1 MFGRWESRLLSKLS
15 QVRWQSSLMILLAF
29 QICCRKYVSHY
40 CRFLNIFILQLY
52 NEIDGLKRVERN
64 VIVTYIFLKSF
75 LWRQPNWIISRS
87 RGPGNQSLLCWRQ
100 GQLLHPLHLADRQ
113 TCFRLLPIVI
123 DNNDTHIN
131 ANAISAFIFT
141 FYKIACLKYFIPYD
155 LFEKEWARI
164 LTIKKR

>member
-15 QVRWQSSLMILLAF
+15 QVRWQSCLMILLAF

-40 CRFLNIFILQLY
+40 CRFLYIFILQLY
-52 NEIDGLKRVERN
+52 NEIDGSKRVLKIVSVTSTQLNYIQVTRTRWPVSPVLAARTATSSSPPRRPTN
-64 VIVTYIFLKSF
+64 MFQVIAY
-75 LWRQPNWIISRS
+75 
-87 RGPGNQSLLCWRQ
+87 
-100 GQLLHPLHLADRQ
+100 
-113 TCFRLLPIVI
+113 RLL
-123 DNNDTHIN
+123 TTIN

-141 FYKIACLKYFIPYD
+141 VYKIACLKYFIPYD